1 MKKLVVIDDEYL
13 VIEGIRVML
22 KRIGKDYELVGSASD
37 GQTALE
43 LIENVH
49 PDVVFVDIRMPG
61 LSGLEVIEHFYKKYP
76 DMIFVLVSA
85 YKEFEYA
92 RKGMELGVHSYL
104 DKPVT
109 MDKLKNTLEKI
120 DEEFQERP
128 DNTDVEHQ
136 RVIQDLRLS
145 INAIVELINDS
156 STENWEEEVQRIQLL
171 LKKANYNLS
180 EYKEESYKLTMA
192 ASAAFYEKWKQY
204 EHDFNF
210 PLFNN
215 IEELQTIE
223 EVDEYVFLILQRI
236 FEKISVR
243 KIGSSHRVITQILD
257 YINQNYSQDFGLN
270 EMAEM
275 VHMNHAYLSI
285 LFKDEVG
292 ISFVRYLT
300 QIRMAHAKEL
310 LLKGEKVQDVS
321 VAVGN
326 NNNRYICNIFK
337 KEEGDTP
344 MQFKGGVRKT
354 KENV

>member
-243 KIGSSHRVITQILD
+243 KIGSFHRVITQILD

-321 VAVGN
+321 VAVGYN
-326 NNNRYICNIFK
+326 NYRYFCNIFK
-337 KEEGDTP
+337 KEEGVTP